1 MCYRNQ
7 GTRIPGDELKPQA
20 ALLFSM
26 TLDGKKSAFCILE
39 LLVPKKECRSRA
51 ECFQSIKVVLQP
63 PHSCSITSFRSEC
76 KSSNGSQRPG
86 VHLTI
91 LSRSISPIPEV
102 LEFTEVSHLNS
113 IFRTDMPAEV
123 RSLHPTA
130 SPRIVGPTASDCC
143 HNHTER

>member
-7 GTRIPGDELKPQA
+7 GTRISGDELKPWA
-20 ALLFSM
+20 ALLCSM
-26 TLDGKKSAFCILE
+26 TLDGKKSAFLH
-39 LLVPKKECRSRA
+39 SRA
-51 ECFQSIKVVLQP
+51 PSPEKGMQESRAMLFESIKVVLQP

-76 KSSNGSQRPG
+76 KSSNGSPRPG

-91 LSRSISPIPEV
+91 LSRSISPIRKV

-123 RSLHPTA
+123 
-130 SPRIVGPTASDCC
+130 
-143 HNHTER
+143 